1 MTELNCSS
9 TSHSY
14 VAVVVVVVVVIVVVV
29 VVSAV
34 IGDGGALHE
43 AGVIEL
49 ETTKSSSTLGRC
61 CQGKVNLK
69 SLN

>member
-14 VAVVVVVVVVIVVVV
+14 VAVVVVVVIVVVV

-49 ETTKSSSTLGRC
+49 ETTKSSSTLGPC